1 MLDVKME
8 ECVSRGDSSQLVSL
22 LQSEGLNSTVLTRLD
37 QLVTKELSSSGFG
50 RVRVVLRS
58 VEVLSENRDDL
69 QALLDRGLTS
79 KVLTWYQKVRDLLTS
94 DLQKNSD
101 PLLTLNDGFYD
112 YFLLLGQSSLPVSQL
127 SGVLLQL
134 AASALEPNI
143 IFTPRLEAIRTFNG
157 ILESLSP
164 IERRLIQNHQ
174 NLTDAISHVARAVLA
189 VGDYELQVSLS
200 EALCRLTP
208 RKERQQRAN
217 HWFSSCDISN
227 AFCDIRD
234 GDFEVDCRRFLNYV
248 NGFLGDSRRI
258 HSFPCRRAFLDSTE
272 LFRPNDDKLDEFWI
286 DFNLQS
292 GCVSFFVDEP
302 QSFLWG
308 SVHLLSEDT
317 DHYRVQ
323 LTHDECSGAETV
335 LSVRLNNPIM
345 HLDSKGQTV
354 KLTFDPEHHRQLE
367 EVAGSVFTRS
377 PRVTDSGGRVQASP
391 SAVRSGSS
399 YSRKKPKRKSHLKI
413 LPLSSPS
420 SEDGSSVTTPAARK
434 PAESL
439 FDRIRHSTPSFS
451 SGVPV
456 WSALD
461 VSPVKESQGSSSL
474 LPKEVFGSD
483 RKRAAQDSGYLSG
496 FTEGPS
502 AQRRKT
508 EPQSAGEESAFALT
522 GEEVLFVRGE
532 PSEEEEVQFVG
543 GEPYEE
549 EEVQFVGGEP
559 SEEEEVQFVGGEPSE
574 EEVQFVGA
582 EPSAEEVHFVGGEPS
597 AKEVQFEGGE
607 PSAEEE
613 VQFEG
618 GEPSA
623 EEEVQLEGG
632 EPSAEEEVEFE
643 GGEPSAEEEVEF
655 EGGAVKREEPVNEP
669 ESGITAAFKTFRA
682 QLEQHFTDCWKKVE
696 AKVQQSLK
704 ESQQHVSSLL
714 TAVHQHR

>member
-1 MLDVKME
+1 MLLIILMVCIRGCNTLISIYVKME

-597 AKEVQFEGGE
+597 AKEVQFEGG
-607 PSAEEE
+607 
-613 VQFEG
+613 
-618 GEPSA
+618 
-623 EEEVQLEGG
+623 
-632 EPSAEEEVEFE
+632 
-643 GGEPSAEEEVEF
+643 
-655 EGGAVKREEPVNEP
+655 AVKREEPVNEP

>member
-1 MLDVKME
+1 V
-8 ECVSRGDSSQLVSL
+8 CV
-22 LQSEGLNSTVLTRLD
+22 
-37 QLVTKELSSSGFG
+37 F
-50 RVRVVLRS
+50 
-58 VEVLSENRDDL
+58 
-69 QALLDRGLTS
+69 
-79 KVLTWYQKVRDLLTS
+79 
-94 DLQKNSD
+94 
-101 PLLTLNDGFYD
+101 
-112 YFLLLGQSSLPVSQL
+112 
-127 SGVLLQL
+127 
-134 AASALEPNI
+134 
-143 IFTPRLEAIRTFNG
+143 
-157 ILESLSP
+157 
-164 IERRLIQNHQ
+164 
-174 NLTDAISHVARAVLA
+174 
-189 VGDYELQVSLS
+189 
-200 EALCRLTP
+200 
-208 RKERQQRAN
+208 
-217 HWFSSCDISN
+217 
-227 AFCDIRD
+227 
-234 GDFEVDCRRFLNYV
+234 
-248 NGFLGDSRRI
+248 
-258 HSFPCRRAFLDSTE
+258 
-272 LFRPNDDKLDEFWI
+272 
-286 DFNLQS
+286 
-292 GCVSFFVDEP
+292 

-323 LTHDECSGAETV
+323 LTHDECSRAETV

-377 PRVTDSGGRVQASP
+377 PVLQTQVVESRRPP

-474 LPKEVFGSD
+474 SPKEVFGSD

-496 FTEGPS
+496 LTEGPS

-623 EEEVQLEGG
+623 EEEVQ
-632 EPSAEEEVEFE
+632 
-643 GGEPSAEEEVEF
+643 F

-714 TAVHQHR
+714 TAVHQHRLVLLQNFENSIIGHLNQLDQCSTSLNAINTQILSFFQTERQRLGSFCEEQHQRLKCLEPVKK